1 MAART
6 TTHQRTAYLI
16 KRVQAAVHAE
26 LEQRLAHHNLSFTQW
41 GVLAA
46 LMEFPGMS
54 NADLA
59 RFAFMTPQSMNQAV
73 KQLETAGLVD
83 RQPNSANGRILDAR
97 LTKQGQHI
105 VRTMDRDVAHIEEHM
120 LRGLSSTERR
130 ALDNALTVIA
140 DNLS

>member
-1 MAART
+1 MSERMK
-6 TTHQRTAYLI
+6 THRRRGYLV
-16 KRVQAAVHAE
+16 RRAQAAVHAE
-26 LEQRLAHHNLSFTQW
+26 LEQRLADHDLSFTQW

-46 LMEFPGMS
+46 LMDFPGMS

-73 KQLETAGLVD
+73 KQLETAGLVE
-83 RQPNSANGRILDAR
+83 RQPNSANGRILDAS

-130 ALDNALTVIA
+130 ALDDA
-140 DNLS
+140 